1 LRSARRCPQSSAG
14 SLLLWPTISRHTEA
28 LNLSDKNA
36 KDEHA
41 VYLRLVQQHRAIA
54 GQLDAVGEEMADYHD
69 LPMGKHDPE
78 AMSSP
83 RVVAAFERY
92 LKVEQ
97 ELVALLQE
105 RVEQDQTILADM
117 RRSGEEADP
126 RLGVDRCEIEVD
138 PVVVDQITAV
148 APNRDGGK
156 A

>member
-1 LRSARRCPQSSAG
+1 MTDQRTCGQGLAERSALPAKLG
-14 SLLLWPTISRHTEA
+14 EITASLADNLEAHTEA
-28 LNLSDKNA
+28 LDLSDKNA
-36 KDEHA
+36 KEEHA

-54 GQLDAVGEEMADYHD
+54 GQLEAVAEEMAGYHD
-69 LPMGKHDPE
+69 LPMGKHNPE

-92 LKVEQ
+92 VKVEH

-126 RLGVDRCEIEVD
+126 G
-138 PVVVDQITAV
+138 
-148 APNRDGGK
+148 
-156 A
+156 